1 MNQSEIALSMRATI
15 QRLRILPVIAI
26 DRVNDILPLADALD
40 RGGLPIAEITL
51 RTDAG
56 LEAIAKLSTRND
68 FVVGA
73 GTVHS
78 VEQAKMVADAGAKF
92 VVSPGFNPKTVQWCL
107 DHQMPIYPGV
117 SCPTDLETALEFR
130 LEVVKFFPAE
140 QIGGVKMLQALQAP
154 YGNVRFIP
162 TGGISAA
169 NLKTYLDL
177 PSVIACGGSWM
188 VKADLINS
196 GNFSEVQR
204 LTAEAVASSEGR
216 PPSNVT

>member
-1 MNQSEIALSMRATI
+1 MNHSEIALATQATI

-26 DRVNDILPLADALD
+26 ERVDDVSPLADALD

-56 LEAIAKLSTRND
+56 LEAIAKLSTRNE

-73 GTVHS
+73 GTIHS

-92 VVSPGFNPKTVQWCL
+92 VVSPGFNPRTVQWCL

-117 SCPTDLETALEFR
+117 SFPTDLETALEFG

-140 QIGGVKMLQALQAP
+140 QLGGVKMIQALQGP
-154 YGNVRFIP
+154 YGNIRFIP

-177 PSVIACGGSWM
+177 PSVIACGAVGCP
-188 VKADLINS
+188 DR
-196 GNFSEVQR
+196 G
-204 LTAEAVASSEGR
+204 LTAASQLKPGDIDCLPELAV
-216 PPSNVT
+216 

>member
-1 MNQSEIALSMRATI
+1 MQATI
-15 QRLRILPVIAI
+15 QRRRILPVIAI
-26 DRVNDILPLADALD
+26 DRVDDVSPLADALD
-40 RGGLPIAEITL
+40 QGGLPIAEITL

-56 LEAIAKLSTRND
+56 LDAIAKLSTRND

-78 VEQAKMVADAGAKF
+78 VEQAKMVSDAGAKF

-117 SCPTDLETALEFR
+117 SCPTDLESALEFG

-140 QIGGVKMLQALQAP
+140 QLGGVKMLQALQGP
-154 YGNVRFIP
+154 YGNIRFIP

-188 VKADLINS
+188 VKAELISS
-196 GNFSEVQR
+196 GNFDEVQR
-204 LTAEAVASSEGR
+204 LTAEAVASSEGK
-216 PPSNVT
+216 PPSKVN

>member
-1 MNQSEIALSMRATI
+1 MNPSEIALSTQATI

-26 DRVNDILPLADALD
+26 DRVDDVAPLADALD

-78 VEQAKMVADAGAKF
+78 VEQAKKVADAGAKF

-117 SCPTDLETALEFR
+117 SCPTDLETAMEFG

-140 QIGGVKMLQALQAP
+140 QIGGVKMLQALQGP
-154 YGNVRFIP
+154 YGNIRFIP

-196 GNFSEVQR
+196 GNFSEIQR

>member
-1 MNQSEIALSMRATI
+1 MNQSEIALSMQAII
-15 QRLRILPVIAI
+15 QRLRIIPVIAI
-26 DRVNDILPLADALD
+26 DRVDDVSPLADALD

-78 VEQAKMVADAGAKF
+78 VEQAKKVADAGAKF

-117 SCPTDLETALEFR
+117 SCPTDLETALEFG

-140 QIGGVKMLQALQAP
+140 QIGGVKMLQALQGP
-154 YGNVRFIP
+154 YGNIRFIP
-162 TGGISAA
+162 TGGISAT

-188 VKADLINS
+188 VKADLIKS
-196 GNFSEVQR
+196 RNFSEVQR
-204 LTAEAVASSEGR
+204 LRAEAVASSQR
-216 PPSNVT
+216 KPPSTVI

>member
-1 MNQSEIALSMRATI
+1 MNQSEIALSTQATI

-26 DRVNDILPLADALD
+26 DRVDDVSPLADALD

-78 VEQAKMVADAGAKF
+78 VEQAKKVADAGAKF

-107 DHQMPIYPGV
+107 DHQIPIYPGV
-117 SCPTDLETALEFR
+117 SCPTDLETALEFG

-140 QIGGVKMLQALQAP
+140 QIGGVKMLQALQGP
-154 YGNVRFIP
+154 YGNIRFIP

>member
-1 MNQSEIALSMRATI
+1 MQAII
-15 QRLRILPVIAI
+15 QRLRIIPVIAI
-26 DRVNDILPLADALD
+26 DRIDDVSSLADALD

-78 VEQAKMVADAGAKF
+78 VEQAKKVADAGAKF

-117 SCPTDLETALEFR
+117 SCPTDLETALEFG

-140 QIGGVKMLQALQAP
+140 QIGGVKMLQALQGP
-154 YGNVRFIP
+154 YGNIRFIP
-162 TGGISAA
+162 TGGISAT

-188 VKADLINS
+188 VKADLIKS
-196 GNFSEVQR
+196 RNFSEVQR

>member
-1 MNQSEIALSMRATI
+1 MQATI

-26 DRVNDILPLADALD
+26 DRVDDVSPLADALEK
-40 RGGLPIAEITL
+40 GGLPIAEITL

-56 LEAIAKLSTRND
+56 IGAIAKLSTRDD

-92 VVSPGFNPKTVQWCL
+92 VVSPGINPKTVQWCL
-107 DHQMPIYPGV
+107 DHRMPIYPGV
-117 SCPTDLETALEFR
+117 SCPTDLETAIEFG

-140 QIGGVKMLQALQAP
+140 QLGGVAMLKALQGP
-154 YGNVRFIP
+154 YSNIRFIP
-162 TGGISAA
+162 TGGISAS

-196 GNFSEVQR
+196 GSFAEVQR
-204 LTAEAVASSEGR
+204 LTAEAVASSEGEHR
-216 PPSNVT
+216 FHDN

>member
-26 DRVNDILPLADALD
+26 DRVDDVAPLADALD

-78 VEQAKMVADAGAKF
+78 VEQAKKVADAGAKF
-92 VVSPGFNPKTVQWCL
+92 VVSPGFNPKTVQW
-107 DHQMPIYPGV
+107 
-117 SCPTDLETALEFR
+117 
-130 LEVVKFFPAE
+130 
-140 QIGGVKMLQALQAP
+140 
-154 YGNVRFIP
+154 
-162 TGGISAA
+162 
-169 NLKTYLDL
+169 
-177 PSVIACGGSWM
+177 
-188 VKADLINS
+188 
-196 GNFSEVQR
+196 
-204 LTAEAVASSEGR
+204 
-216 PPSNVT
+216 